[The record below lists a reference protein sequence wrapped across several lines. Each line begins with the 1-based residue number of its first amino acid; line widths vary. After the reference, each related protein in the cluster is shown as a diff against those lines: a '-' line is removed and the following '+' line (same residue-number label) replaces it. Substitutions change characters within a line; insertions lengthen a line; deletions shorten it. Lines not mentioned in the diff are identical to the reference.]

1 MIPAAAECYFIAKL
15 EGEAASNLALQFSPG
30 AALDIEQVIMSS
42 DVFKTDIEGI
52 SFFDQTVTALK
63 DFSGV
68 SLEEEIEEINPLY
81 LPCRMD
87 AVDEVLDIDVK
98 RDIYQFEGLDGNPFT
113 IKLIEAGDE
122 SSRLEAVLRYRPFQL
137 PGYMELSEAHQA
149 VRIN

>member
-1 MIPAAAECYFIAKL
+1 
-15 EGEAASNLALQFSPG
+15 
-30 AALDIEQVIMSS
+30 
-42 DVFKTDIEGI
+42 
-52 SFFDQTVTALK
+52 
-63 DFSGV
+63 V